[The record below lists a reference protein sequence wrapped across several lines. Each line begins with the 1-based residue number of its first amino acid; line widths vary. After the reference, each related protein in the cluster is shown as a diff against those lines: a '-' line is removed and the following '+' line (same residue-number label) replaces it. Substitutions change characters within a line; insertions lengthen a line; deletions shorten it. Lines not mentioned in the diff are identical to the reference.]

1 MAQTKTQFGYRS
13 APRSGSGG
21 REAAEH
27 AVVVVGA
34 GPVGLSLAID
44 LAQRGQSVVLLD
56 DADRIGEGS
65 RAICFSKRSL
75 EFWDRLGI
83 GQRMVD
89 KGVVWSVGKIF
100 HGDSQLYQFNLL
112 PEEGHKRPAFINLQQ
127 FYAEA
132 YLVDRVE
139 ELPAIDLRWRNKVI
153 GLEQRNDHVRA
164 DDRDAGWPLSAARR
178 LSSSPA
184 TAPVRRCGRWSGAEF
199 AGQVFEDQ
207 FLIADVK
214 MTAEFPTERWFW
226 FDPPFHAG
234 RSALLHKQ
242 PDDIWRIDLQLS
254 RYADPAFEKQ
264 PENVR
269 PRIARMLGHDKFDFE
284 WISLYK
290 FQCRRM
296 DRFIHGRVIFAGDAA
311 HQVSPFG
318 ARGANSGLEDAENIA
333 WKLDRVLRGTSP
345 EALLESYHTERSAA
359 ADENIRESTRSTDFM
374 APASHQEARLRKAV
388 LSLAKETE
396 FGKRMVNGGRLSVP
410 SIYDTP
416 LSTADGDAWRGGPR
430 PGASMPDAPIAAPIW
445 PADVPDRSFHRRG
458 NAVHA
463 AGVRQWRGDRCAR
476 GRWPIRIG
484 GEGGFADRQGT
495 GWRALRRRTRH
506 RLSAAARRL
515 CRRALPAPDAGR
527 RSTPRWRAPPA
538 ELRFCH
544 DAVHQLEFC
553 QAGRCLPRHRRGASR
568 VERDAKRRP
577 RCRAGAGARQ
587 SYRRHRGAAMK
598 PSRSPS
604 GGCSMPASSSN
615 SSNNRIHGLER
626 RKGLN

>member
-1 MAQTKTQFGYRS
+1 MAQPSKTQFGYRRH
-13 APRSGSGG
+13 PDQDRSGVD
-21 REAAEH
+21 AAEYP
-27 AVVVVGA
+27 VVVVGA

-44 LAQRGQSVVLLD
+44 LAQRGQRVVLLD
-56 DADRIGEGS
+56 DADRIGDGS

-75 EFWDRLGI
+75 EFWDRLGV
-83 GQRMVD
+83 GSRMVD

-100 HGDSQLYQFNLL
+100 HGNSQLYQFNLL

-139 ELPAIDLRWRNKVI
+139 ELSGIDLRWRNKVT
-153 GLEQRNDHVRA
+153 GLERRNDHVALAIETPDGSYRLRA
-164 DDRDAGWPLSAARR
+164 EYVVACDGAR
-178 LSSSPA
+178 SSLRQM
-184 TAPVRRCGRWSGAEF
+184 VGAEF

-242 PDDIWRIDLQLS
+242 PDDIWRIDLQLNPD
-254 RYADPAFEKQ
+254 ADPAVEKR

-296 DRFIHGRVIFAGDAA
+296 DKFIHGRVIFAGDAA

-333 WKLDRVLRGTSP
+333 WKLDRVLRGISP
-345 EALLESYHTERSAA
+345 EKLLESYHTERSAA

-374 APASHQEARLRKAV
+374 APSSHQEARLRRAV

-410 SIYDTP
+410 SIYDSP
-416 LSTADGDAWRGGPR
+416 LSSADCDGWRGGPR
-430 PGASMPDAPIAAPIW
+430 PGASMLDAPVTSRSGETTFLTDAFIAAGARFALLEFSNGAAVEI
-445 PADVPDRSFHRRG
+445 PDGVGVIRIGDPDGLSDSTGLAGMRYDAEPGTAYLLRPDGYVAARFKHPTRG
-458 NAVHA
+458 AIEAALAHA
-463 AGVRQWRGDRCAR
+463 AG
-476 GRWPIRIG
+476 
-484 GEGGFADRQGT
+484 QG
-495 GWRALRRRTRH
+495 
-506 RLSAAARRL
+506 
-515 CRRALPAPDAGR
+515 
-527 RSTPRWRAPPA
+527 
-538 ELRFCH
+538 
-544 DAVHQLEFC
+544 
-553 QAGRCLPRHRRGASR
+553 
-568 VERDAKRRP
+568 
-577 RCRAGAGARQ
+577 
-587 SYRRHRGAAMK
+587 
-598 PSRSPS
+598 
-604 GGCSMPASSSN
+604 
-615 SSNNRIHGLER
+615 
-626 RKGLN
+626 